1 VTYSLRTRTY
11 DRLTDYGEFPEWLP
25 DSRRLIFASEGKH
38 FFVADTVTK
47 QVRKVFTAARD
58 VVGPPRLTRDGR
70 TAYFSRRITESDIWL
85 LTLQPD

>member
-1 VTYSLRTRTY
+1 LSTRQY

-38 FFVADTVTK
+38 FFIIDVDTRE
-47 QVRKVFTAARD
+47 VRKVFTSTRD

-85 LTLQPD
+85 LTIEDGR